1 MHSRI
6 REHPLSIAHLTTF
19 GIVLMGLS
27 RPLEAQ
33 GVAPSERVRIIRLN
47 AYPPLIGTTIRSTP
61 DTLWLIQAGQAQP
74 TAVPLG
80 AGIRLERS
88 LGRHSHT
95 LAGAL
100 VGAGV
105 GAALTLFFLS
115 GFCGGDT
122 LCDGD
127 EQVRAAAVFGLPSI
141 ALGAGIGAMIRTER
155 WEPIS
160 SGVPSRTPTLQLGLR
175 VAWHD

>member
-1 MHSRI
+1 
-6 REHPLSIAHLTTF
+6 
-19 GIVLMGLS
+19 MGL
-27 RPLEAQ
+27 PGPIQ
-33 GVAPSERVRIIRLN
+33 GQAAEPGERVRIIRPGNTNPL
-47 AYPPLIGTTIRSTP
+47 LIGTTTRSTP
-61 DTLWLIQAGQAQP
+61 DTLWLTLEGQAQP

-80 AGIRLERS
+80 AAIRLERS

-100 VGAGV
+100 VGASV
-105 GAALTLFFLS
+105 GAAITLLFLS
-115 GFCGGDT
+115 AFCGGDT

-127 EQVRAAAVFGLPSI
+127 EQVRAAAIFGLPSI

-160 SGVPSRTPTLQLGLR
+160 SAVPSRTPTLQLGLR
-175 VAWHD
+175 VAWRD